1 MNAISRWGFAA
12 LLASGMCA
20 MQPVTAQQPGFSRTD
35 VLQHDLG
42 NAGREVVQTRVDF
55 APGAASPKHS
65 HPGEEIAYV
74 LEGTLEYQIEGR
86 APVTLQAGQSL
97 FIPAGANH
105 IARNVGSG
113 KSSELATYLVSKG
126 IPLLVLAE

>member
-1 MNAISRWGFAA
+1 MKAISQTGFAA
-12 LLASGMCA
+12 LLAIGVC
-20 MQPVTAQQPGFSRTD
+20 AQQSAVAQQSGLSRTD

-55 APGAASPKHS
+55 APRAVSPRHS

-86 APVTLQAGQSL
+86 APVTVQAGQAL
-97 FIPAGANH
+97 FIPAGTNH
-105 IARNVGSG
+105 IAKNVGTG
-113 KSSELATYLVSKG
+113 KSSELATYLVTKG
-126 IPLLVLAE
+126 VPLLVIAK